1 MGGVWGRTAVQRV
14 ERHFILAAYIEQT
27 IRADAPARRKRRR
40 APGADGGR
48 VSAMARHPIKTVA
61 MVIRRERPRAVALAR
76 ELAGWLRGRH
86 LAILAEPEAA
96 AQLGAEP
103 AEHEALAL
111 RADLIVVLGGDGTLL
126 SIARLVGE
134 RETPIL
140 GINMGGLGFLTEIT
154 TEEAQA
160 TLARVLA
167 GDYETDRRITLE
179 ATVEA
184 HGEVHR
190 ESFRA
195 LNDVVINKRA
205 IGRMLELGV
214 IAGGQR
220 FTTYRADGL
229 IIATPTGSTAY
240 ALSAGGPIVFPSLE
254 VVVLAPICPHTLSN
268 RPVVLPDSFDIEVR
282 IKSADDDGAILTV
295 DGQQTARL
303 ASADALHVR
312 RGRHPVV
319 LVRSSHAYFE
329 IWRNKLRWG

>member
-1 MGGVWGRTAVQRV
+1 MAKRSIGSVGLVIKRGHSQA
-14 ERHFILAAYIEQT
+14 FALAA
-27 IRADAPARRKRRR
+27 
-40 APGADGGR
+40 
-48 VSAMARHPIKTVA
+48 V
-61 MVIRRERPRAVALAR
+61 LAQ
-76 ELAGWLRGRH
+76 WLRSRGVE
-86 LAILAEPEAA
+86 ILAEPEAA
-96 AQLGAEP
+96 SRLEAVALEKS
-103 AEHEALAL
+103 ALAQ

-140 GINMGGLGFLTEIT
+140 GINLGGLGFLTEIT

-167 GDYETDRRITLE
+167 GDYEVDRRITLE

-184 HGEVHR
+184 HTAGAHTVDR

-205 IGRMLELGV
+205 LGRMLELNVVASGE
-214 IAGGQR
+214 R
-220 FTTYRADGL
+220 FCSYRADGL

-240 ALSAGGPIVFPSLE
+240 ALSAGGPIVFPSLD

-268 RPVVLPDSFDIEVR
+268 RPVVLPDAFEIEVR
-282 IKSADDDGAILTV
+282 VKSDDGDAMLTV
-295 DGQQTARL
+295 DGQQTARI
-303 ASADALHVR
+303 ASNDTLRVR
-312 RGRHPVV
+312 RGESPVV
-319 LVRSSHAYFE
+319 LVRSSHSYFE

>member
-1 MGGVWGRTAVQRV
+1 MR
-14 ERHFILAAYIEQT
+14 
-27 IRADAPARRKRRR
+27 APARRTRRR
-40 APGADGGR
+40 APRAVGR
-48 VSAMARHPIKTVA
+48 VSAMARHAIKTVA
-61 MVIRRERPRAVALAR
+61 MVVRRERPRAVALAR
-76 ELAGWLRGRH
+76 ELAAWLHGRH
-86 LAILAEPEAA
+86 LATLAEPEVA

-103 AEHEALAL
+103 AEHEALAR

-167 GDYETDRRITLE
+167 DDYETDRRITLE
-179 ATVEA
+179 ARVEA
-184 HGEVHR
+184 HGEGGRAVHR

-205 IGRMLELGV
+205 IGRMLELQV
-214 IAGGQR
+214 VAGGQR

-254 VVVLAPICPHTLSN
+254 VVLLVPICPHTLSN
-268 RPVVLPDSFDIEVR
+268 RPVVLPDSFEIEVR
-282 IKSADDDGAILTV
+282 VRSADDDGAILTV

-303 ASADALHVR
+303 TSADALRVR
-312 RGRHPVV
+312 RGRNPVV

>member
-1 MGGVWGRTAVQRV
+1 M
-14 ERHFILAAYIEQT
+14 
-27 IRADAPARRKRRR
+27 ARR
-40 APGADGGR
+40 
-48 VSAMARHPIKTVA
+48 SIKTVA
-61 MVIRRERPRAVALAR
+61 MVVRRERPRAVALAR
-76 ELAGWLRGRH
+76 ELAGWLHGHR
-86 LAILAEPEAA
+86 LTTLAEPEIA

-103 AEHEALAL
+103 AEREALAQG
-111 RADLIVVLGGDGTLL
+111 ADLIVVLGGDGTLL
-126 SIARLVGE
+126 SIARLIGE

-140 GINMGGLGFLTEIT
+140 GINLGGLGFLTEIT
-154 TEEAQA
+154 TDEAQA
-160 TLARVLA
+160 ALARVLA

-179 ATVEA
+179 ATVESHA
-184 HGEVHR
+184 EGGRAVHR

-205 IGRMLELGV
+205 LGRMLELNV
-214 IAGGQR
+214 IADGQR

-229 IIATPTGSTAY
+229 IMATPTGSTAY

-282 IKSADDDGAILTV
+282 VKTDDDGAMLTV
-295 DGQQTARL
+295 DGQQTARIT
-303 ASADALHVR
+303 SADALHVR
-312 RGRHPVV
+312 RGKHAVV

>member
-1 MGGVWGRTAVQRV
+1 
-14 ERHFILAAYIEQT
+14 
-27 IRADAPARRKRRR
+27 
-40 APGADGGR
+40 
-48 VSAMARHPIKTVA
+48 
-61 MVIRRERPRAVALAR
+61 MVVRRERPRAVAMAR
-76 ELAGWLRGRH
+76 ELTGWLRARH
-86 LAILAEPEAA
+86 LVILAEPEAA
-96 AQLGAEP
+96 THLGAEP
-103 AEHEALAL
+103 AEREQMAL

-140 GINMGGLGFLTEIT
+140 GINLGGLGFLTEIT

-167 GDYETDRRITLE
+167 GDYEVDRRITLE
-179 ATVEA
+179 AAVEA
-184 HGEVHR
+184 HAEGARMARR

-205 IGRMLELGV
+205 IGRMLELNV
-214 IAGGQR
+214 LADGQR
-220 FTTYRADGL
+220 FCTYRADGL

-240 ALSAGGPIVFPSLE
+240 ALSAGGPIVFPSLD

-282 IKSADDDGAILTV
+282 VKTVEDDGAMLTV
-295 DGQQTARL
+295 DGQQTARIGSNDTL
-303 ASADALHVR
+303 SVR
-312 RGRHPVV
+312 RGKHPVV